1 MTTINPHSR
10 TSPVHSNNRQATPKH
25 TLSARWTIAPEAL
38 PKPYANSR
46 PHAAALHIELSESHP
61 PRATLQLTAPG
72 GRTQSINIPL
82 PSAHTTFTLD
92 DQTSLLHAD
101 APGVASLTAEGN
113 TLLFARTPLLANL
126 GIAGGRY
133 ELHHTL
139 E

>member
-10 TSPVHSNNRQATPKH
+10 TSPVRSNNRQVTPKH
-25 TLSARWTIAPEAL
+25 TLSAHWTIAPEAL
-38 PKPYANSR
+38 PKPYADSR
-46 PHAAALHIELSESHP
+46 PAAAALHIELSESHP

-82 PSAHTTFTLD
+82 PNAHTTFTLD
-92 DQTSLLHAD
+92 DETSLLHAD
-101 APGVASLTAEGN
+101 APGIASITAEGD

-139 E
+139 G